1 MRRIIERDNVFLS
14 NYNRKFRSCRYIY
27 FNNHDK
33 LVRSSS
39 EESKGGASL
48 AYSQENV
55 LIDNHCIY
63 NGVFY
68 YVKFSTMWQNYS

>member
-39 EESKGGASL
+39 EESKGGAPSK
-48 AYSQENV
+48 ENI
-55 LIDNHCIY
+55 LIDNHCI
-63 NGVFY
+63 
-68 YVKFSTMWQNYS
+68 